1 MSDGDMSD
9 DAGDGGMA
17 ARWRPWPAAA
27 IAGATALLIAG
38 VLMGLV
44 SEANYRS
51 QRLHETVVQADILA
65 ASLAAPLAFD
75 DRQAAQEYV
84 DALSANPDIQ
94 AAGVYSETGALA
106 ATFGRNRSHPPAH
119 APPLHRPVYD
129 HRRVEVVEPVVQ
141 GGARLGSV
149 YLRTAQEPMYAS
161 LARHTGVTLLV
172 AMAFLFVVVLGQA
185 QATLSR
191 ANIELEA
198 RADELSDANRQLQ
211 VQMEERERA
220 EEALRQSQKMEAI
233 GQLTGGVAHD
243 FNNILM
249 VASSGLDLLD
259 RSADPVRRQSLK
271 DGIRQAVDRGASL
284 TRQLLAIS
292 RRTALQPQVIGL
304 KAQIDGMRVLL
315 ERSLREDITIG
326 LDLPDDLW
334 PVEVDPSQ
342 LEVALLNIAVNAR
355 DAMPNGGL
363 IRLEGRNVEGL
374 SDGELM
380 GDYVRLSI
388 IDEGQGMARE
398 TLRRIFE
405 PFFTTKGV
413 GKGTGLGLAQVYGF
427 TRASGGDVRVE
438 SEPGRGTTVS
448 LFLPRSGKALAAHA
462 DAGEAATLSK
472 SEVRYGRLL
481 LVEDEDSVAALVG
494 EMLNELGYDV
504 VRASSA
510 IAALRLLDADPEFQL
525 MFSDMVMPG
534 RMGGME
540 LAREVVR
547 RRPGLPVVLTTG
559 FSEAADQAR
568 EQGFRLL
575 MKPYRIEAL
584 AAVLEAARKE
594 GRSSAAAE

>member
-1 MSDGDMSD
+1 MSDG
-9 DAGDGGMA
+9 GMT
-17 ARWRPWPAAA
+17 ARWRPWPVAA
-27 IAGATALLIAG
+27 IAGAAALLIAG

-44 SEANYRS
+44 SESSYRS
-51 QRLHETVVQADILA
+51 QRLHETAVQADILA

-84 DALSANPDIQ
+84 DALSANADIQ
-94 AAGVYSETGALA
+94 AAGVYNETGALIA
-106 ATFGRNRSHPPAH
+106 KFGRGSARPPGH
-119 APPLHRPVYD
+119 APPQHLSYEN
-129 HRRVEVVEPVVQ
+129 RRAEVVAPVTQ
-141 GGARLGSV
+141 GGSRLGSI
-149 YLRTAQEPMYAS
+149 YLRTAADPVSAT
-161 LARHTGVTLLV
+161 LVRHTGVTLLV

-185 QATLSR
+185 QASLRR

-198 RADELSDANRQLQ
+198 RAEELSDANRELQ
-211 VQMEERERA
+211 IQMEERERA

-259 RSADPVRRQSLK
+259 RTNDPDRRQTLK

-292 RRTALQPQVIGL
+292 RRTALQPQVIDL
-304 KAQIDGMRVLL
+304 KGQIEGMRVLL
-315 ERSLREDITIG
+315 DRSLREDISVT
-326 LDLPDDLW
+326 LDLDEGLW
-334 PVEVDPSQ
+334 AVEVDPSQ

-363 IRLEGRNVEGL
+363 ISLQGRNLEGL
-374 SDGELM
+374 SDGELE

-388 IDEGQGMARE
+388 IDEGQGMPRE

-427 TRASGGDVRVE
+427 TRASGGDVRVD

-448 LFLPRSGKALAAHA
+448 LYLPRTAKTPAPASLPDQPKPSQRDERH
-462 DAGEAATLSK
+462 
-472 SEVRYGRLL
+472 GRVL
-481 LVEDEDSVAALVG
+481 LVEDEDSVATLVA
-494 EMLNELGYDV
+494 EMLHELGYDV
-504 VRASSA
+504 LRAASA
-510 IAALRLLDADPEFQL
+510 ASALRMLDAEQDFIL
-525 MFSDMVMPG
+525 VFSDMVMPG
-534 RMGGME
+534 RMNGME
-540 LAREVVR
+540 LAREVSQ
-547 RRPGLPVVLTTG
+547 RRPDLPVVLTTG
-559 FSEAADQAR
+559 FSEAAAQAR

-584 AAVLEAARKE
+584 ANALEAARKE
-594 GRSSAAAE
+594 RRSSTAAG

>member
-1 MSDGDMSD
+1 MSDG
-9 DAGDGGMA
+9 GMT
-17 ARWRPWPAAA
+17 ARWRPWPVAA
-27 IAGATALLIAG
+27 IAGAAALLIAG

-44 SEANYRS
+44 SESSYRS
-51 QRLHETVVQADILA
+51 QRLHETAVQADILA

-84 DALSANPDIQ
+84 DALSANADIQ
-94 AAGVYSETGALA
+94 AAGVYNETGALIA
-106 ATFGRNRSHPPAH
+106 KFGRGSARPPGH
-119 APPLHRPVYD
+119 APPQHLSYEN
-129 HRRVEVVEPVVQ
+129 RRAEVVAPVTQ
-141 GGARLGSV
+141 GGSRLGSI
-149 YLRTAQEPMYAS
+149 YLRTAADPVSAT
-161 LARHTGVTLLV
+161 LVRHTGVTLLV

-185 QATLSR
+185 QASLRR

-198 RADELSDANRQLQ
+198 RAEELSDANRELQ
-211 VQMEERERA
+211 IQMEERERA

-259 RSADPVRRQSLK
+259 RTNDPDRRQTLK

-292 RRTALQPQVIGL
+292 RRTALQPQVIDL
-304 KAQIDGMRVLL
+304 KGQIEGMRVLL
-315 ERSLREDITIG
+315 DRSLREDISVT
-326 LDLPDDLW
+326 LDLDEGLW
-334 PVEVDPSQ
+334 AVEVDPSQ

-363 IRLEGRNVEGL
+363 ISLQGRNLEGL
-374 SDGELM
+374 SDGELE

-388 IDEGQGMARE
+388 IDEGQGMPRE

-427 TRASGGDVRVE
+427 TRASGGDVRVD

-448 LFLPRSGKALAAHA
+448 LYLPRTAKTPAPASLPDQPKPSQRDERH
-462 DAGEAATLSK
+462 
-472 SEVRYGRLL
+472 GRVL
-481 LVEDEDSVAALVG
+481 LVEDEDSVATLVA
-494 EMLNELGYDV
+494 EMLHELGYDV
-504 VRASSA
+504 LRAASA
-510 IAALRLLDADPEFQL
+510 ASALRMLDAEQDFIL
-525 MFSDMVMPG
+525 VFSDMVMPG
-534 RMGGME
+534 RMNGME
-540 LAREVVR
+540 LAREVSQ
-547 RRPGLPVVLTTG
+547 RRPDLPVVLTTG
-559 FSEAADQAR
+559 FSEAAAQAR

-584 AAVLEAARKE
+584 ANALEAARKE
-594 GRSSAAAE
+594 RGSPTAAG

>member
-1 MSDGDMSD
+1 MSDGV
-9 DAGDGGMA
+9 AGDGGMA

-27 IAGATALLIAG
+27 IAGAAALLIAG

-44 SEANYRS
+44 SESSYRS
-51 QRLHETVVQADILA
+51 QRLHETAVQADILA

-75 DRQAAQEYV
+75 DRQGAQEYV
-84 DALSANPDIQ
+84 DALGANQDIQ
-94 AAGVYSETGALA
+94 AAGVYTETGALIA
-106 ATFGRNRSHPPAH
+106 KFGRDRARPPER
-119 APPLHRPVYD
+119 APPLHGPAYG
-129 HRRVEVVEPVVQ
+129 HRRVEVAEPVMQ

-149 YLRTAQEPMYAS
+149 YLRTAQDPIYAS
-161 LARHTGVTLLV
+161 LVRHTGVTLLV

-198 RADELSDANRQLQ
+198 RAQELSDTNRQLQ

-304 KAQIDGMRVLL
+304 KAQIEGMRVLL
-315 ERSLREDITIG
+315 ERSLREDISVD
-326 LDLPDDLW
+326 LDLPAELW

-355 DAMPNGGL
+355 DAMPNGGA
-363 IRLEGRNVEGL
+363 IAIIGRNVEGL
-374 SDGELM
+374 ADGELV

-438 SEPGRGTTVS
+438 SEQGRGTTVS
-448 LFLPRSGKALAAHA
+448 LFIPRSDKALAAPIDTGPA
-462 DAGEAATLSK
+462 AATPSR
-472 SEVRYGRLL
+472 SAERYGRML

-504 VRASSA
+504 VRAA
-510 IAALRLLDADPEFQL
+510 TAAAALRVLETDRDFEL

-534 RMGGME
+534 RMSGMD
-540 LAREVVR
+540 LAREVSR
-547 RRPGLPVVLTTG
+547 RRPDLPVVLTTG
-559 FSEAADQAR
+559 FSEAADQAH

-584 AAVLEAARKE
+584 AAALEAVRKAR
-594 GRSSAAAE
+594 RSSATAG

>member
-1 MSDGDMSD
+1 M
-9 DAGDGGMA
+9 
-17 ARWRPWPAAA
+17 AA
-27 IAGATALLIAG
+27 IAGAAALLIAG

-44 SEANYRS
+44 SETGYRT
-51 QRLHETVVQADILA
+51 QRLHETAVQADILA

-84 DALSANPDIQ
+84 DALSANADLQ
-94 AAGVYSETGALA
+94 AAGVYNETGKLTAR
-106 ATFGRNRSHPPAH
+106 FGRGGAQPPAK
-119 APPLHRPVYD
+119 APPLKLSYD
-129 HRRVEVVEPVVQ
+129 HRRAEVVVPVMQ
-141 GGARLGSV
+141 GGARLGLV
-149 YLRTAQEPMYAS
+149 YLRTNVDPMYAT
-161 LARHTGVTLLV
+161 LVRHTGVTLLV

-185 QATLSR
+185 QATLRR

-198 RADELSDANRQLQ
+198 RAEELSDANRELQ

-220 EEALRQSQKMEAI
+220 EDALRQSQKMEAI

-259 RSADPVRRQSLK
+259 RTSDPDRRQSLK
-271 DGIRQAVDRGASL
+271 EGIRQAVDRGASL

-292 RRTALQPQVIGL
+292 RRTALQPQVIDL
-304 KAQIDGMRVLL
+304 KGQIEGMRVLL
-315 ERSLREDITIG
+315 DRSLREDISVE
-326 LDLPDDLW
+326 LDLAGDLW

-363 IRLEGRNVEGL
+363 ITLTGRNVEDL
-374 SDGELM
+374 SDGELG

-388 IDEGQGMARE
+388 VDEGQGMPRE

-427 TRASGGDVRVE
+427 TRASGGDVRVD

-448 LFLPRSGKALAAHA
+448 LYLPRSAKALAPV
-462 DAGEAATLSK
+462 AAPDEDKPRPSRRA
-472 SEVRYGRLL
+472 ERHGRVL

-494 EMLNELGYDV
+494 EMLNELGYDAL
-504 VRASSA
+504 RAA
-510 IAALRLLDADPEFQL
+510 TAAGALRLLESERDFVL
-525 MFSDMVMPG
+525 VFSDMVMPG
-534 RMGGME
+534 RMGGMD
-540 LAREVVR
+540 LAREVSG
-547 RRPGLPVVLTTG
+547 RRPDLPVVLTTG
-559 FSEAADQAR
+559 FSEAAAQAR

-575 MKPYRIEAL
+575 MKPYRMETL
-584 AAVLEAARKE
+584 ATALEAARKE
-594 GRSSAAAE
+594 RRPTAAE

>member
-1 MSDGDMSD
+1 MSDG
-9 DAGDGGMA
+9 GMT
-17 ARWRPWPAAA
+17 ARWRPWPVAA
-27 IAGATALLIAG
+27 IAGAAALLIAG

-44 SEANYRS
+44 SESSYRS
-51 QRLHETVVQADILA
+51 QRLHETAVQADILA

-84 DALSANPDIQ
+84 DALSANADIQ
-94 AAGVYSETGALA
+94 AAGVYNETGALIA
-106 ATFGRNRSHPPAH
+106 KFGRGSARPPGH
-119 APPLHRPVYD
+119 APPQHLSYEN
-129 HRRVEVVEPVVQ
+129 RRAEVVAPVTQ
-141 GGARLGSV
+141 GGSRLGSI
-149 YLRTAQEPMYAS
+149 YLRTAADPVSAT
-161 LARHTGVTLLV
+161 LVRHTGVTLLV

-185 QATLSR
+185 QASLRR

-198 RADELSDANRQLQ
+198 RAEELSDANRELQ
-211 VQMEERERA
+211 IQMEERERA

-259 RSADPVRRQSLK
+259 RTNDPDRRQTLK

-292 RRTALQPQVIGL
+292 RRTALQPQVIDL
-304 KAQIDGMRVLL
+304 KGQIEGMRVLL
-315 ERSLREDITIG
+315 DRSLREDISVT
-326 LDLPDDLW
+326 LDLDEGLW
-334 PVEVDPSQ
+334 AVEVDPSQ

-363 IRLEGRNVEGL
+363 ISLQGRNLEGL
-374 SDGELM
+374 SDGELE

-388 IDEGQGMARE
+388 IDEGQGMPRE

-427 TRASGGDVRVE
+427 TRASGGDVRVD

-448 LFLPRSGKALAAHA
+448 LYLPRTA
-462 DAGEAATLSK
+462 K
-472 SEVRYGRLL
+472 SPAPASLPDQPKPSQRDERHGRVL
-481 LVEDEDSVAALVG
+481 LVEDEDSVATLVA
-494 EMLNELGYDV
+494 EMLHELGYDV
-504 VRASSA
+504 LRAASA
-510 IAALRLLDADPEFQL
+510 ASALRMLDAEQDFIL
-525 MFSDMVMPG
+525 VFSDMVMPG
-534 RMGGME
+534 RMNGME
-540 LAREVVR
+540 LAREVSQ
-547 RRPGLPVVLTTG
+547 RRPDLPVVLTTG
-559 FSEAADQAR
+559 FSEAAAQAR

-584 AAVLEAARKE
+584 ANALEAARKE
-594 GRSSAAAE
+594 RRSSTAAG

>member
-1 MSDGDMSD
+1 MSDG
-9 DAGDGGMA
+9 GMT
-17 ARWRPWPAAA
+17 ARWRPWPVAA
-27 IAGATALLIAG
+27 IAGAAALLIAG

-44 SEANYRS
+44 SESSYRS
-51 QRLHETVVQADILA
+51 QRLHETAVQADILA

-84 DALSANPDIQ
+84 DALSANADIQ
-94 AAGVYSETGALA
+94 AAGVYNETGALIA
-106 ATFGRNRSHPPAH
+106 KFGRGSARPPGH
-119 APPLHRPVYD
+119 APPQHLSYEN
-129 HRRVEVVEPVVQ
+129 RRAEVVAPVTQ
-141 GGARLGSV
+141 GGSRLGSI
-149 YLRTAQEPMYAS
+149 YLRTAADPVSAT
-161 LARHTGVTLLV
+161 LVRHTGVTLLV

-185 QATLSR
+185 QASLRR

-198 RADELSDANRQLQ
+198 RAEELSDANRELQ
-211 VQMEERERA
+211 IQMEERERA

-259 RSADPVRRQSLK
+259 RTNDPDRRQTLK

-292 RRTALQPQVIGL
+292 RRTALQPQVIDL
-304 KAQIDGMRVLL
+304 KGQIEGMRVLL
-315 ERSLREDITIG
+315 DRSLREDISVT
-326 LDLPDDLW
+326 LDLDEGLW
-334 PVEVDPSQ
+334 AVEVDPSQ

-363 IRLEGRNVEGL
+363 ISLQGRNLEGL
-374 SDGELM
+374 SDGELE

-388 IDEGQGMARE
+388 IDEGQGMPRE

-427 TRASGGDVRVE
+427 TRASGGDVRVD

-448 LFLPRSGKALAAHA
+448 LYLPRTAKTPAPASLPDQPKPSQRDERH
-462 DAGEAATLSK
+462 
-472 SEVRYGRLL
+472 GRVL
-481 LVEDEDSVAALVG
+481 LVEDEDSVATLVA
-494 EMLNELGYDV
+494 EMLHELGYDV
-504 VRASSA
+504 LRAASA
-510 IAALRLLDADPEFQL
+510 ASALRMLDAEQDFIL
-525 MFSDMVMPG
+525 VFSDMVMPG
-534 RMGGME
+534 RMNGME
-540 LAREVVR
+540 LAREVSH
-547 RRPGLPVVLTTG
+547 RRPDLPVVLTTG
-559 FSEAADQAR
+559 FSEAAAQAR

-584 AAVLEAARKE
+584 ANALEAARKE
-594 GRSSAAAE
+594 RRSSTAAG

>member
-1 MSDGDMSD
+1 MSAAS
-9 DAGDGGMA
+9 AGDGGMA
-17 ARWRPWPAAA
+17 ARWRPWPTVA
-27 IAGATALLIAG
+27 IAGAAALLIAG

-44 SEANYRS
+44 SETSYRN
-51 QRLHETVVQADILA
+51 QRLHETAVQADILA

-75 DRQAAQEYV
+75 DRRGAQEYV
-84 DALSANPDIQ
+84 DALGANRDIQ
-94 AAGVYSETGALA
+94 AAGVYAETGALVA
-106 ATFGRNRSHPPAH
+106 KFERGRDRPPER
-119 APPLHRPVYD
+119 APPLHRPAYD

-191 ANIELEA
+191 ANLELEA
-198 RADELSDANRQLQ
+198 RANELSDANRELQ

-259 RSADPVRRQSLK
+259 RSTDPVRRQSLK

-304 KAQIDGMRVLL
+304 KAQIEGMRVLL
-315 ERSLREDITIG
+315 ERSLREDITID

-355 DAMPNGGL
+355 DAMPNGGA
-363 IRLEGRNVEGL
+363 ITIDGRNVRGL
-374 SDGELM
+374 ADGELV

-388 IDEGQGMARE
+388 VDEGQGMARE

-448 LFLPRSGKALAAHA
+448 LFIPRSSKALAAPD
-462 DAGEAATLSK
+462 DAGRSVATPSR
-472 SEVRYGRLL
+472 SAERHGRML

-504 VRASSA
+504 VRAA
-510 IAALRLLDADPEFQL
+510 TAAAALRLLEVAGEFEL

-534 RMGGME
+534 RMSGMD
-540 LAREVVR
+540 LAREVSR
-547 RRPGLPVVLTTG
+547 RRPDLPVVLTTG
-559 FSEAADQAR
+559 FSEAADQAHQ
-568 EQGFRLL
+568 QGFRLL

-584 AAVLEAARKE
+584 AATLEAARKAR
-594 GRSSAAAE
+594 RSSAAAG

>member
-1 MSDGDMSD
+1 MSDG
-9 DAGDGGMA
+9 GMT
-17 ARWRPWPAAA
+17 ARWRPWPVAA
-27 IAGATALLIAG
+27 IAGAAALLIAG

-44 SEANYRS
+44 SEASYRT
-51 QRLHETVVQADILA
+51 QRLHETAVQADILA

-84 DALSANPDIQ
+84 DALSANADLQ
-94 AAGVYSETGALA
+94 AAGVYNETGVLTAK
-106 ATFGRNRSHPPAH
+106 FGRGGAQPPAR
-119 APPLHRPVYD
+119 APPLKVSYD
-129 HRRVEVVEPVVQ
+129 HRRAEVVVPVVQ
-141 GGARLGSV
+141 GGARLGLV
-149 YLRTAQEPMYAS
+149 YLRTNVDPMYAT
-161 LARHTGVTLLV
+161 LVRHTGVTLLV

-185 QATLSR
+185 QATLRR

-198 RADELSDANRQLQ
+198 RADELSDANRELQ

-220 EEALRQSQKMEAI
+220 EDALRQSQKMEAI

-259 RSADPVRRQSLK
+259 RTSDPDRRQSLK

-292 RRTALQPQVIGL
+292 RRTALQPQVIDL
-304 KAQIDGMRVLL
+304 KGQIEGMRVLL
-315 ERSLREDITIG
+315 DRSLREDISVE
-326 LDLPDDLW
+326 LDLAGDLW

-363 IRLEGRNVEGL
+363 ITLTGCNVEDL
-374 SDGELM
+374 ADGELG

-388 IDEGQGMARE
+388 VDEGQGMPRE

-448 LFLPRSGKALAAHA
+448 LFLPRSAKAPAPLAAP
-462 DAGEAATLSK
+462 GEDKPMPSRRA
-472 SEVRYGRLL
+472 ERHGRVL

-494 EMLNELGYDV
+494 EMLNELGYDAL
-504 VRASSA
+504 RAA
-510 IAALRLLDADPEFQL
+510 TAAGALRLLESERDFVL
-525 MFSDMVMPG
+525 VFSDMVMPG
-534 RMGGME
+534 RMGGMD
-540 LAREVVR
+540 LAREVSG
-547 RRPGLPVVLTTG
+547 RRPDLPVVLTTG
-559 FSEAADQAR
+559 FSEAAAQAR

-575 MKPYRIEAL
+575 MKPYRIETLATAL
-584 AAVLEAARKE
+584 DAARKE
-594 GRSSAAAE
+594 RRPTAAE